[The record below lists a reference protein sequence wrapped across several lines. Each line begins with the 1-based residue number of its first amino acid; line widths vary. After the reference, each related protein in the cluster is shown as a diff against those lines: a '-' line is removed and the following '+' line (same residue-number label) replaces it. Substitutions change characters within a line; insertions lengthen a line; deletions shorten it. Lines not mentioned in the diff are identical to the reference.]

1 MNKQTV
7 VIIGGGL
14 GGLFT
19 GALLTKEG
27 YEVTVVE
34 KNAVAGG
41 GLQTFSRGGITFE
54 TGMHILGGL
63 RPGG

>member
-1 MNKQTV
+1 MTTQHHEPST

-27 YEVTVVE
+27 
-34 KNAVAGG
+34 
-41 GLQTFSRGGITFE
+41 
-54 TGMHILGGL
+54 
-63 RPGG
+63 